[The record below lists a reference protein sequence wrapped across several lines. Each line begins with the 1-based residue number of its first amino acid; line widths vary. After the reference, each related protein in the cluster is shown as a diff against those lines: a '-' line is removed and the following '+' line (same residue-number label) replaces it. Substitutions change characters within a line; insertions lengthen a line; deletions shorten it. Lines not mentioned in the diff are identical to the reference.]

1 MQKMK
6 YYCAGIVFLAG
17 VAPLSVGAQEKTTGA
32 QVSSS
37 GQHAHDKEIVTFT
50 DERAPIVLNEA
61 ERAFLKREMRGFL
74 AGVQEILEA
83 AAAGDGRRVA
93 GAARNVGMNGPE
105 QDHIPKSLAPKLPL
119 EFKKLG
125 LATHRGFDEIAA
137 AASAG
142 AADRISQQ
150 VGVVMRNC
158 VACHGAWRIVVEG
171 AK

>member
-1 MQKMK
+1 M
-6 YYCAGIVFLAG
+6 
-17 VAPLSVGAQEKTTGA
+17 
-32 QVSSS
+32 
-37 GQHAHDKEIVTFT
+37 
-50 DERAPIVLNEA
+50 DERDFHALRDRRRFLREVGGGIGMLGMSHLLGLEG
-61 ERAFLKREMRGFL
+61 RAADMG
-74 AGVQEILEA
+74 
-83 AAAGDGRRVA
+83 
-93 GAARNVGMNGPE
+93 NP
-105 QDHIPKSLAPKLPL
+105 LAPKLPL